1 MTANP
6 LAGFEDRPFHEAV
19 AAAEEL
25 LGGRGYP
32 SANVF
37 RRAREAGRID
47 PDRLRTELSA
57 HGYDADPEASLD
69 RMAAAESVETTD
81 GADATATAADR
92 VDAVLA
98 KWLSAFL
105 DEGQAEW
112 SMPDRE
118 QGFYAAFR
126 AVAPH
131 DGEIPDAGAVA
142 DLPDSPSTQSATVSP
157 ATPSASGGTSSSSSS
172 PRCPA
177 GPASSSSA
185 PTTAAP
191 GSRPTRSRFRA
202 TWRCA

>member
-37 RRAREAGRID
+37 RRAWEAGRID

-81 GADATATAADR
+81 GADATAMAAERADDMG
-92 VDAVLA
+92 VDAGSGV
-98 KWLSAFL
+98 
-105 DEGQAEW
+105 AETR
-112 SMPDRE
+112 PN
-118 QGFYAAFR
+118 
-126 AVAPH
+126 
-131 DGEIPDAGAVA
+131 
-142 DLPDSPSTQSATVSP
+142 
-157 ATPSASGGTSSSSSS
+157 GG
-172 PRCPA
+172 
-177 GPASSSSA
+177 
-185 PTTAAP
+185 
-191 GSRPTRSRFRA
+191 
-202 TWRCA
+202 